1 MAKGLSDNLITLLA
15 EADKRNGLPNG
26 TMYSIMQQESGGQ
39 AKFLDDPSAYHYP
52 ANAEGK
58 RIAGHTGKVSTA
70 FGPFGILESTA
81 ANPGYG
87 VAPLK
92 DKSFEEQ
99 LRFASDYLVAR
110 SKQAGGLQAGV
121 AAYGEGDKYGKQV
134 MARIPGAAPITQEAP
149 VTVAKVA
156 PSVPVTQNQAAA
168 PQVQDAPVQV
178 AQAPQRVISESD
190 LVDPNMGWNGMSQV
204 LAQAT
209 LPNATIPTASLNFGA
224 EQVQRPIPQP
234 NFASFGS
241 WGKKRG

>member
-1 MAKGLSDNLITLLA
+1 MARGLSDTLITLLA

-81 ANPGYG
+81 ADPGYG

-92 DKSFEEQ
+92 DKSLEEQ
-99 LRFASDYLVAR
+99 VRFASDYLAAR
-110 SKQAGGLQAGV
+110 SRQAGGLQAGL
-121 AAYGEGDKYGKQV
+121 AGYGEGTKYSKQV
-134 MARIPGAAPITQEAP
+134 MGRIPAASPVQVAQAPQSTQ
-149 VTVAKVA
+149 VA
-156 PSVPVTQNQAAA
+156 PNQASS

-178 AQAPQRVISESD
+178 AQATPVPQRVISEAD
-190 LVDPNMGWNGMSQV
+190 LVDPNMAWNGMPQV
-204 LAQAT
+204 AAQAS
-209 LPNATIPTASLNFGA
+209 IPVSSIDFGPGAVRTAA
-224 EQVQRPIPQP
+224 IQP
-234 NFASFGS
+234 NIAVFEG
-241 WGKKRG
+241 WGRKRV